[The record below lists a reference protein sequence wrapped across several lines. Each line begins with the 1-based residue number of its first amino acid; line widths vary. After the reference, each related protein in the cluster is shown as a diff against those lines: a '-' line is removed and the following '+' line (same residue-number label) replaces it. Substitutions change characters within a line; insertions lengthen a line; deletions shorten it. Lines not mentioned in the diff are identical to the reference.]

1 MTKLNHFISLDFS
14 AAPIERVK
22 LLIQNQNELLKQ
34 GKLQQVRK
42 KKNSFLWR
50 HNFADT
56 SRLITKSSV
65 TSFAGDSQSLWS
77 VLVIYIKLLGS

>member
-1 MTKLNHFISLDFS
+1 MTKLNHFIISLDFS

-42 KKNSFLWR
+42 KINSFL
-50 HNFADT
+50 
-56 SRLITKSSV
+56 
-65 TSFAGDSQSLWS
+65 
-77 VLVIYIKLLGS
+77 

>member
-42 KKNSFLWR
+42 KK
-50 HNFADT
+50 
-56 SRLITKSSV
+56 KSV
-65 TSFAGDSQSLWS
+65 P
-77 VLVIYIKLLGS
+77 VIYIKLLGS